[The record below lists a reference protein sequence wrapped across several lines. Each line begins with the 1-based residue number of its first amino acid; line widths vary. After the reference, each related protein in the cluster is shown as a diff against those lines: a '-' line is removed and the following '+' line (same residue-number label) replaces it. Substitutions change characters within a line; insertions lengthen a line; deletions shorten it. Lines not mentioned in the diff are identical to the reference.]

1 MCQTYMC
8 ILLYVKLIW
17 CSGISQIF
25 GQLEEGESWYMCIF
39 LSVKPFSVAVF
50 LTSMINWMGYI
61 CPQCMCIL
69 LYVKLIWCS
78 GISQIYVQLEEGESW
93 YMCILL
99 SVKPLEV
106 AVFHTSMINQMG
118 DPSLLSIHAFCQ
130 MLNIFGV
137 VVFHR
142 SNVNWGR
149 GAWYMCVLLYV
160 KLILCRGIPYIN
172 GQLEGYICPKY
183 MCIVLYVK
191 CICCSSIPYIYGQLD
206 WGYICPQY
214 MCILLYVKLIQCS
227 GISLIYGELEEG
239 TLVYVHSAICE
250 TFWCSIIPYIFDHL
264 EGIHLP

>member
-1 MCQTYMC
+1 MCIVLYVKHIWCSSIPYICHQLEVVTLALVYVHCAIWYTYSVYWYSINVWAIGVGYMCQTYMC

-130 MLNIFGV
+130 ITPNMFNIQQNACILRTDGSTLQLTLDLWNTTMLNMFNIQHNAHILKTNV
-137 VVFHR
+137 PH
-142 SNVNWGR
+142 SN
-149 GAWYMCVLLYV
+149 
-160 KLILCRGIPYIN
+160 
-172 GQLEGYICPKY
+172 
-183 MCIVLYVK
+183 
-191 CICCSSIPYIYGQLD
+191 
-206 WGYICPQY
+206 
-214 MCILLYVKLIQCS
+214 
-227 GISLIYGELEEG
+227 
-239 TLVYVHSAICE
+239 
-250 TFWCSIIPYIFDHL
+250 
-264 EGIHLP
+264 